1 MTDILQR
8 LLDEQSKLQQTIED
22 HGGSPHP
29 LTLFLRATQPHTQG
43 MFDSEPTENDR
54 KALIDFM
61 QWNDKALLHEMVEM
75 ETETGWKPWAKGRF
89 VNLEAARG
97 EWIDMLH
104 FILNGAL
111 LLGLNDAEEILSR
124 YLKKHDKNT
133 KRQEDGYDGVSTKC
147 PGCKRALDDDAVFCY
162 IYEGEE
168 HENLKRSYPATAGG
182 TQFVHCAV
190 TDGLYMLRS
199 QA

>member
-1 MTDILQR
+1 MDILQQ

-22 HGGSPHP
+22 KGGTTHP
-29 LTLFLRATQPHTQG
+29 VTLFINATQTNSSG

-54 KALIDFM
+54 QALIDFM

-111 LLGLNDAEEILSR
+111 ILGLTDAEEIRDR
-124 YLKKHDKNT
+124 YLRKHEKNT
-133 KRQEDGYDGVSTKC
+133 KRQEDGYDGQSTKC
-147 PGCKRALDDDAVFCY
+147 PGCKRALDDEAVECRIVDANTLRTQYWCDQKQDY
-162 IYEGEE
+162 IY
-168 HENLKRSYPATAGG
+168 L
-182 TQFVHCAV
+182 V
-190 TDGLYMLRS
+190 DGKAS
-199 QA
+199 E